1 VRNATVAAAAELG
14 VSPLASAGYSITFW
28 TEVGGAPAD
37 FLQVLQ
43 VTPGG
48 DAGFGQ
54 SAPAVWVGGAGEFYI
69 TQLNSAMNEDQLTST
84 MNEDHWSA
92 PMPFNQRFLVGLCF
106 TPSSLTLRVR
116 GVGGFALVEST
127 TYAGTLRA
135 FLPGAKLYVAS
146 EY

>member
-1 VRNATVAAAAELG
+1 MRNATVAAAAELG

-28 TEVGGAPAD
+28 TEVSGAPAD

-48 DAGFGQ
+48 DAGFDQ
-54 SAPAVWVGGAGEFYI
+54 SAPAIWVGGAGEFYV
-69 TQLNSAMNEDQLTST
+69 TQLTST

-92 PMPFNQRFLVGLCF
+92 PMPFNQRMLVGLCF
-106 TPSSLTLRVR
+106 TPTSLTLRVR

-127 TYAGTLRA
+127 TYAGTLQA